1 LTSWLRRVPLW
12 IWWIPIVWIVS
23 FPVGLTST
31 PQWERMHALP
41 FTDPADK
48 LADLTVNLLLFVPFG
63 YSLWR
68 WSGTMRAVL
77 LGAVATS
84 VSAELPQLFS
94 TIRYPSGTDVVSAAA
109 GAMLGAVAAACW
121 QSPSRRADV
130 PTQEQSRPSN

>member
-84 VSAELPQLFS
+84 VSA
-94 TIRYPSGTDVVSAAA
+94 AA